1 MSAGSYKF
9 GDRAQTAA
17 PANRAEPTIP
27 TPHAGAA
34 TVNADNPWPGLLAFR
49 EADQDYF
56 EGRRTE
62 TEDLFRLA
70 MRERLTVFFGLSG
83 LGKSSLLQAG
93 LFPLL
98 RRESILPVYIR
109 LDFSSANL
117 DLIAQVKS
125 AIARQA
131 ELADIEAPAVDP
143 DETLWEYFHR
153 QQSEFWTRRNRPVM
167 PLIAFDQFEE
177 IFTLGRLDTQR
188 AQATETLL
196 GQLADL
202 AEGRAPAAL
211 KEWLDEHPDN
221 ARNFTF
227 ARHPYKVLFG
237 IREDFLPELEVLRE
251 RMPSVALNRLRLQ
264 RMNGSA
270 ALRVVAQAEHL
281 IDLPVA
287 EKVVRFVAAGRSG
300 VPLENLEVEPAL
312 LSVVCRELNGKRQN
326 LHEPKITESLLEGS
340 HDQVLNDF
348 YQRTVSDLPVE
359 VRSFIEER
367 LLTVSGFRDS
377 IALENALNL
386 PGVTGD
392 SINQL
397 VERRLLRR
405 EDRGGVQ
412 RLELTHD
419 LLTGV
424 VRASRDHR
432 HQQEAA
438 EKARL
443 RLFEE
448 QERERQLL
456 NQQREEEQKER
467 AKRELRRT
475 RRVAVIFALLT
486 IAAIAG
492 LIGAIHSRSEMQ
504 KAGRD
509 AQKARE
515 EAERQT
521 NYAKYQYTIAQE
533 AVNRIQQSLL
543 IRQAALSG
551 DQEKLNGLLSKLGQ
565 NDNIQF
571 GAVASDLHYKSGG
584 YDIYK
589 FELFPRPETL
599 PSGKDAIAFITYLAD
614 HPTFQNTLLTAGQKR
629 EFRASYT
636 GWGCLH
642 RIVALTEYADPIKS
656 PTVTVFDMC
665 KLLGDGWYRGQ

>member
-1 MSAGSYKF
+1 MSTGSYKF
-9 GDRAQTAA
+9 GDRAQSVTAPSRAGPTIPAPRAA
-17 PANRAEPTIP
+17 PA
-27 TPHAGAA
+27 
-34 TVNADNPWPGLLAFR
+34 TVSADNPWPGLLAFR
-49 EADQDYF
+49 EADEHYF

-62 TEDLFRLA
+62 TEDLFRLV
-70 MRERLTVFFGLSG
+70 MRERLTLLFGLSG

-98 RRESILPVYIR
+98 RREGILPVYIR
-109 LDFSSANL
+109 LDFSSAKL
-117 DLIAQVKS
+117 DLIGQMKS
-125 AIARQA
+125 AIVKQA
-131 ELADIEAPAVDP
+131 ELADIEAPAIDP
-143 DETLWEYFHR
+143 HETLWEYFHR
-153 QQSEFWTRRNRPVM
+153 QDSEFWTRRNRPVM

-177 IFTLGRLDTQR
+177 IFTLGRLDAQR
-188 AQATETLL
+188 TQATETLL
-196 GQLADL
+196 DQLTDL
-202 AEGRAPAAL
+202 AEGRVPAAL
-211 KEWLDEHPDN
+211 RAWLDGQPDK
-221 ARNFTF
+221 AKNFTF
-227 ARHPYKVLFG
+227 IRHHYKVLLS
-237 IREDFLPELEVLRE
+237 IREDFLPELEDLRG
-251 RMPSVALNRLRLQ
+251 RMPGVALNRLRLQ
-264 RMNGSA
+264 RMNGGA

-281 IDLPVA
+281 IDLAVA
-287 EKVVRFVAAGRSG
+287 EKVVRFVAADRSG
-300 VPLENLEVEPAL
+300 VPLQDLEVEPAL
-312 LSVVCRELNGKRQN
+312 LSVVCRELNNKRQS

-348 YQRTVSDLPVE
+348 YERTVGDLPIE
-359 VRSFIEER
+359 VRSFIEDR

-377 IALENALNL
+377 VALENALSL
-386 PGVTGD
+386 PGVTGNCLD
-392 SINQL
+392 QL

-424 VRASRDHR
+424 VRASRDRR
-432 HQQEAA
+432 HQQEEA

-443 RLFEE
+443 QLLEE
-448 QERERQLL
+448 QEHERQLL
-456 NQQREEEQKER
+456 NQQREEEEKER

-504 KAGRD
+504 KAQGEAVR
-509 AQKARE
+509 QQRE
-515 EAERQT
+515 AVRQT
-521 NYAKYQYTIAQE
+521 NYANSQYAIAQE

-551 DQEKLNGLLSKLGQ
+551 DQDKLNGLLSKLGQ

-571 GAVASDLHYKSGG
+571 GVVASDLHYKSGG

-589 FELFPRPETL
+589 FELFPRRETL
-599 PSGKDAIAFITYLAD
+599 PSGKDAVAFITYLAD

-629 EFRASYT
+629 EFRATYT

-642 RIVALTEYADPIKS
+642 RIVALTEYADPTKS

-665 KLLGDGWYRGQ
+665 KLLGDGWYQDQ